1 MFVFVSCKNE
11 TVLVSDSD
19 DMELLLIITFE
30 THEEIIE
37 MNVRNVEYQLLQSV
51 SLQTLHLVFY

>member
-30 THEEIIE
+30 THEE
-37 MNVRNVEYQLLQSV
+37 N
-51 SLQTLHLVFY
+51 H